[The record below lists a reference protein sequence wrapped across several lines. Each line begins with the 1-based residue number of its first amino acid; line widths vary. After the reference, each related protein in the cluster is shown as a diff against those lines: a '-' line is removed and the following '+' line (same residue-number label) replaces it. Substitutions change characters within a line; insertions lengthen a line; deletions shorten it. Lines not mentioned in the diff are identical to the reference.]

1 MSGGFRTHVVADRI
15 TRASCFVCRD
25 AADALTLARWLE
37 SRVAEMREFLR
48 GRVGDREVADELI
61 QSAWV
66 AISSRADDRSIDNPD
81 AWLQRVVTNLALNWL
96 KSSRFRSRIVHGD
109 EDLSRFE
116 DAAPLQDEL
125 AEHRQSMHYLAE
137 LLDELPPHRRQVFL
151 LYRGEGLSLQETAD
165 RLGISI
171 KTVTTQLQRTMIF
184 LRKRMREADLWP

>member
-1 MSGGFRTHVVADRI
+1 VSE
-15 TRASCFVCRD
+15 
-25 AADALTLARWLE
+25 TLGQAYIR
-37 SRVAEMREFLR
+37 RYAEMREFLR
-48 GRVGDREVADELI
+48 GRVGDREVAEELI

-116 DAAPLQDEL
+116 DAAPLQDEQ
-125 AEHRQSMHYLAE
+125 AEHRQSMHYLSE

>member
-1 MSGGFRTHVVADRI
+1 MRRQVIALRRPGRNGAHGGGATGV
-15 TRASCFVCRD
+15 SE
-25 AADALTLARWLE
+25 TLGQAYIR
-37 SRVAEMREFLR
+37 RYPEMREFLR

-66 AISSRADDRSIDNPD
+66 AISARADDRSIENPD

-109 EDLSRFE
+109 DDLGRFE
-116 DAAPLQDEL
+116 DTAPLQDEQ
-125 AEHRQSMHYLAE
+125 AEHRQSMRYLGE
-137 LLDELPPHRRQVFL
+137 LLDELPPQRRQVFL
-151 LYRGEGLSLQETAD
+151 LYRGEGLSLQQTAD

-171 KTVTTQLQRTMIF
+171 KTVTTQLERTMIF